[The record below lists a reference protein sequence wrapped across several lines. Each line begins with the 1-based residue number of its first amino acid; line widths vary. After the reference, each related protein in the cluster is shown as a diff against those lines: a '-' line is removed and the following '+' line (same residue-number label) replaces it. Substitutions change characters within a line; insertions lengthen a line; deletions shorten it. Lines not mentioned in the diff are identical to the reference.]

1 MSPAALTDAALQTP
15 AFSPIHK
22 AHKARKPTGPMILEY
37 KSPCLLL
44 ARAHIPLFDMP
55 NLAAMPRSSPSL
67 LARLPTRLISLSPS
81 PKLQMYSQMFLRVPL
96 RLTCSLFRP
105 ARISKQH
112 AHRAHHWL
120 CPSARRLGALDD
132 AVKNTLSSMLF
143 AVRSPEDA

>member
-1 MSPAALTDAALQTP
+1 MLRSKHLLSPPST
-15 AFSPIHK
+15 
-22 AHKARKPTGPMILEY
+22 KPTKPTRPMILEY
-37 KSPCLLL
+37 KSPCLLTL

-81 PKLQMYSQMFLRVPL
+81 PKLQMYSQIFLRVPL